1 MGWGCQD
8 CAEQFTLKEGY
19 PYYVYMV
26 KDSVWKKA
34 GLTYYENVCIPCLA
48 KRLGRKLTPK
58 DFTKKPSCNWII
70 HQTKPFKYY
79 KFSPTL
85 KILTWGKGGVEGFL
99 KWWDMAKRESD
110 MRTARNMILEG
121 KA

>member
-8 CAEQFTLKEGY
+8 CSPNIEHY
-19 PYYVYMV
+19 PFYVYMA

-34 GLTYYENVCIPCLA
+34 GLTYNENVCIPCLA

-58 DFTKKPSCNWII
+58 DFTKKPPCNWII

-79 KFSPTL
+79 KFFPTL
-85 KILTWGKGGVEGFL
+85 KHLTWRRGGGVEGFL
-99 KWWDMAKRESD
+99 KWWEMANQESEL
-110 MRTARNMILEG
+110 RTAREMILG
-121 KA
+121 GRA